1 MKSLLEAIIINRC
14 VADGDKV
21 QVGVDAMRYKNNG
34 NEQVIECPFC
44 GARLNIVLLDNDV
57 ISVVCEELE

>member
-21 QVGVDAMRYKNNG
+21 QVGVDAMRYKNDG
-34 NEQVIECPFC
+34 NEQVTERPFC
-44 GARLNIVLLDNDV
+44 GAKLNILLLDNET